1 MSEDLPVA
9 RGVVIPASELEIR
22 ASRAG
27 GPGGQHVNTTASKV
41 ELRWDVRRTS
51 ALSDVQR
58 ARVLEALANRITDD
72 GILVLQGS
80 EHRSQHRNREAVL
93 ARLRTLVAD
102 ALVPPRERRATRP
115 TRSSQRRRMDD
126 KRERGETKKL
136 RRPPED

>member
-1 MSEDLPVA
+1 MSEDLTVD
-9 RGVVIPASELEIR
+9 RSVVIPASELEVR

-41 ELRWDVRRTS
+41 ELRWDVRNSS

-58 ARVLEALANRITDD
+58 ARVLAALTHRITDD

-93 ARLRTLVAD
+93 ARLRTLVSD
-102 ALVPPRERRATRP
+102 ALVPPRVRRATRP
-115 TRSSQRRRMDD
+115 TRSSQHRRMDD
-126 KRERGETKKL
+126 KRERGEQKRL

>member
-1 MSEDLPVA
+1 MSEDLAVA
-9 RGVVIPASELEIR
+9 RGVVIPASELEVR
-22 ASRAG
+22 TSRAG
-27 GPGGQHVNTTASKV
+27 GPGGQHVNTTESKV

-58 ARVLEALANRITDD
+58 ERVLEALAHRITDD

-93 ARLRTLVAD
+93 ARLRALVAD
-102 ALVPPRERRATRP
+102 ALVPTRERRATRP